1 MKTSAIVRI
10 VLYSLVAVLLI
21 GLLLTGLGIGS
32 FIVHLSSGNHEYTTG
47 GGSVEAAEIT
57 SLRVNWASGSVI
69 LQTGDTDQIIFEES
83 GNFSEE
89 YAMVYEVKNGKLKL
103 EYAKPRFTIGF
114 FSIPSKDLVITVPK
128 SWICEELELDGAALQ
143 VEIRELSVQDLDI
156 DGAACEVSFLG
167 SLDRLN
173 CDGAACELNIT
184 CRNRPQ
190 EFDLDGASCRLD
202 LTIPD
207 GCGFQVR
214 MDGLSCHFKS
224 DAEYTVSNK
233 TYLYGDQHCRID
245 ADGVSCEVTIR
256 TNAE

>member
-1 MKTSAIVRI
+1 MKTSAIIRI

-21 GLLLTGLGIGS
+21 GLLLAGLGIGS
-32 FIVHLSSGNHEYTTG
+32 FIFQIDSGNHAYTTG
-47 GGSVEAAEIT
+47 GGSVEAAEVT
-57 SLRVNWASGSVI
+57 SIRINWASGSVI
-69 LQTGDTDQIIFEES
+69 LQTGDTDQIRFEES

-103 EYAKPRFTIGF
+103 EYAKPRFAIGF
-114 FSIPSKDLVITVPK
+114 GSIPSKDLVITVPE

-167 SLDRLN
+167 SLDRLS

-190 EFDLDGASCRLD
+190 EFDLDGASCQLD

-214 MDGLSCHFKS
+214 MDGLSCHFRS

-245 ADGVSCEVTIR
+245 ADGVSCEVTVR